1 MRERPTVRN
10 LLTSSRF
17 LALNGGLSEARSAS
31 SDVVLPFEGHL
42 RKAMS
47 ESGRLKLL
55 LELAESTVTII
66 MYCKQFVPIFSQ
78 LLYLNAYS
86 RILLKY

>member
-55 LELAESTVTII
+55 WELAESTVTITSGVTT
-66 MYCKQFVPIFSQ
+66 MYCTVCTY
-78 LLYLNAYS
+78 LLPTTQMRTHEYY
-86 RILLKY
+86 